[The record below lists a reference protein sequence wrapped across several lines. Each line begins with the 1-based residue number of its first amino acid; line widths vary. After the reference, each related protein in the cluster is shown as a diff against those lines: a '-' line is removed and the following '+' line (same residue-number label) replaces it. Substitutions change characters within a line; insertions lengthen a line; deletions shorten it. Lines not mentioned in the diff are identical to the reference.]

1 VEGLTIMD
9 GVEEVCSKLRFL
21 LEEAVKNNLTEGIL
35 LSGGLDT
42 SILAVVASR
51 FTSLKAFTVAFQNAP
66 APDVEYAVLMA
77 NRLGLKHV
85 VHIFGEEELY
95 DAIPAVVKTTKSFDP
110 MEIRNSVAIYIGL
123 KVAKE
128 NEMSTVMTGDGCDE
142 LFAGYSF
149 LFRYEKENLDF
160 ELKKLWSVMAFSSVP
175 LAKVLGI
182 EVKLPYLDSAFK
194 DFAMKL
200 DSKYK
205 IRKENGRIYGKWI
218 LRKAFG
224 SILPREILWRV
235 KIPIEYGSGT
245 TILPNL
251 FNSKIPDKE
260 FEKKRRKYLAEDG
273 VTIRDKEQLFY
284 YEVYRTVI
292 GVPRPA
298 GKEGKVCP
306 YCHSSV
312 PENATYCRTCGAYPI

>member
-1 VEGLTIMD
+1 MLD
-9 GVEEVCSKLRFL
+9 SVEEVRSKIRFL

-51 FTSLKAFTVAFQNAP
+51 FTSLKAVTVAFQNAP
-66 APDVEYAVLMA
+66 APDVKYASLIA
-77 NRLGLKHV
+77 KRLGLEHV
-85 VHIFGEEELY
+85 VHTFGEEELY
-95 DAIPAVVKTTKSFDP
+95 DAIPAVVKTMKSFDP
-110 MEIRNSVAIYIGL
+110 MEIRNSVAIYVGL

-128 NEMSTVMTGDGCDE
+128 NGISTVMTGDGCDE

-149 LFRYEKENLDF
+149 LFGYEKEKLDL

-182 EVKLPYLDSAFK
+182 EAKLPYLDPALK

-205 IRKENGRIYGKWI
+205 IRIENGRTYGKWI
-218 LRKAFG
+218 LRKAFE
-224 SILPREILWRV
+224 SVLPREIVWRV
-235 KIPIEYGSGT
+235 KTPIEYGSGT
-245 TILPNL
+245 TTLPNL
-251 FNSKIPDKE
+251 FNQKISGKE
-260 FEKKRRKYLAEDG
+260 FEKKRREYLVRDG
-273 VTIRDKEQLFY
+273 VVIRDKEQLFY
-284 YEVYRTVI
+284 YEVYRSVI

-298 GKEGKVCP
+298 GKRGKVCP